1 MQREECPAAGTN
13 APGIVIVNCE
23 VVVSCKCPPTQKR
36 PRPTHHIHAAAFQC
50 GTGTTVRSGT
60 PLLLPLLRNCYGCTR
75 RIGAYEC
82 SVVDH
87 GLVNHGT
94 IVCEY
99 PLIAPVTVAKEGE
112 EQGCTTDAFLLLT
125 LVAKEGEEKR
135 DHVAR
140 VVSPG
145 SDQKCGWFVATY
157 AILRIRFALLTHVP
171 RALRLKL
178 RGWPQKPSDIN
189 DHMYFA
195 LPHPSPSP

>member
-1 MQREECPAAGTN
+1 MAVITDHVAIATRQKRLGRQINAIDAMNMQREECPAAGTN

-99 PLIAPVTVAKEGE
+99 PLIAP
-112 EQGCTTDAFLLLT
+112 
-125 LVAKEGEEKR
+125 
-135 DHVAR
+135 
-140 VVSPG
+140 
-145 SDQKCGWFVATY
+145 
-157 AILRIRFALLTHVP
+157 
-171 RALRLKL
+171 
-178 RGWPQKPSDIN
+178 
-189 DHMYFA
+189 
-195 LPHPSPSP
+195 